1 MRHFLLLPVAAALLL
16 GGCATPAQRAT
27 LMDHQMDEMVAVYG
41 PACTKLGYQ
50 AHSDKWRDCILRLDA
65 RDSYLRGYPLTT
77 NCMDGAGFLNCWS
90 Y

>member
-1 MRHFLLLPVAAALLL
+1 MRHFLLLPVAAALFL

-27 LMDHQMDEMVAVYG
+27 EMQRQMDEMVTVYG

-50 AHSDKWRDCILRLDA
+50 AHTDKWRDCILRLDA

-77 NCMDGAGFLNCWS
+77 SCFGNGGFLDCMS